1 MAASSTAICR
11 ASTICMVRQTEPIGS
26 NFASLGRAKMLR
38 EFAADLREIVAR
50 FVAQTFGRYPPLGV
64 DSAEIQATADYGR

>member
-1 MAASSTAICR
+1 
-11 ASTICMVRQTEPIGS
+11 
-26 NFASLGRAKMLR
+26 MLR

-64 DSAEIQATADYGR
+64 ESLEIQATADYGR